1 MHTRRTFNKLLIS
14 GLAVGVRSAF
24 AAPRSSAGDLRLGL
38 ESYSLSPL
46 SHTGL
51 QDRWI
56 ALMKQLGLNECNL
69 FEPLIQ
75 PQELAAKLRTARETK
90 DQAAIETANRNL
102 SEWRSSLPISYFS
115 DMRKKFSTAGI
126 RFAIYTAT
134 VTNASTDADLE
145 RACASAQAIGAESI
159 SVSAGKSAIKR
170 FIPLLSKYNLRIG
183 IQGRPAAASSDPD
196 AVARPADYEEAASYS
211 PLCDIEL
218 DIGDATG
225 AGFDVMPFV
234 MKNHARIYRLELK
247 DRKRDKTS
255 MPWGL
260 GDTPVKDILLYV
272 RDNHLPIR
280 CYIDCDY
287 APANE
292 ERIES
297 ITKCRDFI
305 RNAIG
310 T

>member
-1 MHTRRTFNKLLIS
+1 MLTRRSFNKLLIS
-14 GLAVGVRSAF
+14 GIAVGVRSAS
-24 AAPRSSAGDLRLGL
+24 AARRSSAGDVRLGL

-69 FEPLIQ
+69 FEPLLQ
-75 PQELAAKLRTARETK
+75 PQELASKLRAAREMK
-90 DQAAIETANRNL
+90 DQAAIEAANRDLN
-102 SEWRSSLPISYFS
+102 EWRSSLPMSYFS
-115 DMRKKFSTAGI
+115 DIKKKFAAAGI
-126 RFAIYTAT
+126 RFAIYTANI
-134 VTNASTDADLE
+134 TNGATDADLE

-159 SVSAGKSAIKR
+159 SVSAGKSVVKR
-170 FIPLLSKYNLRIG
+170 FIPLLAKYNLRIG

-196 AVARPADYEEAASYS
+196 AIARPADYEEAVDYS

-225 AGFDVMPFV
+225 AGFDVMSFV
-234 MKNHARIYRLELK
+234 QKNHARIYRLELK

-255 MPWGL
+255 MPWGE
-260 GDTPVKDILLYV
+260 GDSPVRDILLYV
-272 RDNHLPIR
+272 RNNNLPIR

-292 ERIES
+292 QRIES

-305 RNAIG
+305 R
-310 T
+310 TVLES